1 MGPAPPLQLV
11 AVRLF
16 WQATDLLQA
25 SVFTSENEV
34 DNGRCLVNIDSVDS
48 ESVILPS
55 GDPDESVASGWGTN
69 LVGELEGT
77 LEDFLGHWLS
87 SFLPQKRGPRLPRK
101 SWVDERKLT
110 MWGSRPPSLA
120 STSFFM

>member
-34 DNGRCLVNIDSVDS
+34 DNGRCLVNTDSVDS

-55 GDPDESVASGWGTN
+55 DDPDESVASGWGTRRN
-69 LVGELEGT
+69 LGRFPRSLA
-77 LEDFLGHWLS
+77 FKLS
-87 SFLPQKRGPRLPRK
+87 S
-101 SWVDERKLT
+101 SEERT
-110 MWGSRPPSLA
+110 SA
-120 STSFFM
+120 STEILGG